1 MAAAVPRHLLLLAT
15 VCALTFFAALGR
27 PALTNSDE
35 GFYAESAREM
45 VESGDGLTPFYNY
58 QPRFEKPVLYYWM
71 AAGAYLVGGQSPG
84 AARLPS
90 ALAGFG
96 LVLVTFFCARRWTN
110 EAGALLAGIIAATSA
125 AGIAMAHQALP
136 DLPLAFFVTAAV
148 WTALVGL
155 LDDPR
160 GAPAPRSRLSWLLA
174 SALAAAGAALV
185 KGPVGPVLVAAILL
199 PIMLVERRRR
209 GTWGRAR
216 LFHLLAAAAV
226 FVAAVAPWYAAMTAE
241 HGTAYLY
248 RFFGAENL
256 DRFATARYNAPR
268 PIWYY
273 LPVIAGG
280 LLPWSPFMLL
290 WGPAMRNAW
299 RRRVADP
306 AVLWLVVWAAAPLLL
321 YTLSVGKQPRYIL
334 PVLPPL
340 AILLGWAMTRAVVV
354 PAGRRLFTAAGVA
367 AGGVLLLLAG
377 LLLRARPLFVEW
389 DPGWT
394 TALATALG
402 AAGLLVCLTA
412 SRRGWLP
419 VAGLTAAM
427 ITAALGAHYV
437 LLASPGPAPV
447 ERMAALLAEERSR
460 GEPYGRHRVFDRN
473 LIYYTASPYVELATP
488 DAARDFLQSPE
499 RVLCVLLEED
509 AAQFE
514 RDGLPLRRLGG
525 VSFLNTGGLTLRTLM
540 DPDPERH
547 LLRAV
552 LVSNR

>member
-1 MAAAVPRHLLLLAT
+1 MAAYVPRHLLLLAC

-27 PALTNSDE
+27 PALTDSDE
-35 GFYAESAREM
+35 GFYAEGAREM
-45 VESGDGLTPFYNY
+45 VESGDWLTPFYNY
-58 QPRFEKPVLYYWM
+58 EPRFEKPVLYYWM
-71 AAGAYLVGGQSPG
+71 AAGAYLVAGPSPG

-90 ALAGFG
+90 AVAGFG
-96 LVLVTFFCARRWTN
+96 LVLLTFFCARRWCD
-110 EAGALLAGIIAATSA
+110 ESGALLAAIIAATSA
-125 AGIAMAHQALP
+125 AGITMAHQALP
-136 DLPLAFFVTAAV
+136 DLPLAFFVAGAV

-160 GAPAPRSRLSWLLA
+160 GAPEPRSRLPWLAA
-174 SALAAAGAALV
+174 SALAAAAAALV
-185 KGPVGPVLVAAILL
+185 KGPIGPVLVAAVLL
-199 PIMLVERRRR
+199 PILLVERRRR
-209 GTWGRAR
+209 GVWCRAR
-216 LFHLLAAAAV
+216 PVHLLAAAAV
-226 FVAAVAPWYAAMTAE
+226 FLAAVVPWYAAMTAE
-241 HGTAYLY
+241 HGAAYLD

-273 LPVIAGG
+273 LPIIAGG

-290 WGPAMRNAW
+290 WGPQARNAW
-299 RRRVADP
+299 RRRAIDP
-306 AVLWLVVWAAAPLLL
+306 AVLWLVVWAAAPVLLF
-321 YTLSVGKQPRYIL
+321 TLSVGKQPRYIM

-340 AILLGWAMTRAVVV
+340 AILLAWTMTRTAAK
-354 PAGRRLFTAAGVA
+354 PAARRLFTAAGVA
-367 AGGVLLLLAG
+367 AGGILLLLAG

-389 DPGWT
+389 NPGWM
-394 TALATALG
+394 TAVAAVLA
-402 AAGLLVCLTA
+402 AAGALVCLTA
-412 SRRGWLP
+412 ALRGWLP

-427 ITAALGAHYV
+427 TFTTLGAHYV

-447 ERMAALLAEERSR
+447 ERMAALLADARTG

-473 LIYYTASPYVELATP
+473 LVYYTESRYVELATRE
-488 DAARDFLQSPE
+488 AARDFLQSPE

-509 AAQFE
+509 AARFE
-514 RDGLPLRRLGG
+514 RDGLPLRRLGD
-525 VSFLNTGGLTLRTLM
+525 VSFLNTGGLSLRTLM